1 MINLNET
8 IIKRIKA
15 DYDKAINRFF
25 FFDYDGT
32 LVPFYDQPDDALPD
46 HETKSLLKEL
56 SSVKENSV
64 VIISGRTRNFLD
76 KIFSAMEVTLI
87 AEHGFFIR
95 EPGKTWRAETLL
107 QNNWKTGVREVLLF
121 YRKKHTG
128 SMIEEKESTIA
139 WHYRNCN
146 VVPTVSDIE
155 SMKVSLHIVTNGSP
169 VEFLHGNNVLEIKKK
184 FINKGSAAV
193 DFLKD
198 KSPGFILALGD
209 DITDEDLFSVLPE
222 TAVTIK
228 VGNSLSVAKYSCHD
242 QEFVTGLIRILL
254 DKP

>member
-1 MINLNET
+1 MNLNET
-8 IIKRIKA
+8 IIKSIKA

-56 SSVKENSV
+56 TSVRENSV

-76 KIFSAMEVTLI
+76 KIFSGMELTLI

-107 QNNWKTGVREVLLF
+107 QNNWKTGVREVLLL
-121 YRKKHTG
+121 YQKKHPG
-128 SMIEEKESTIA
+128 SMLEDKESAIA
-139 WHYRNCN
+139 WHYRNCA
-146 VVPTVSDIE
+146 VVPTVSEIE
-155 SMKVSLHIVTNGSP
+155 SIKVTLHIVTNGSP

-184 FINKGSAAV
+184 FINKGSAAANL
-193 DFLKD
+193 LKD

-209 DITDEDLFSVLPE
+209 DLTDEDLFNVLPE

-228 VGNSLSVAKYSCHD
+228 VGNSLSVAKYTCPD
-242 QEFVTGLIRILL
+242 QEFVTGLIGILL
-254 DKP
+254 NKP